1 MNVVSITVEIVRKLV
16 RFQERGGKKRLD
28 SVWTAIEGHVEKT
41 ARAWLVK
48 HYVTGP
54 EGLVDAAAL
63 ADVKQR
69 VAWKLAELPKKA
81 NRAGWYDPVRFG
93 WKPDRLRAW
102 LYVIVRNEA
111 VEHCKQFHGL
121 GRPEISTV
129 TFGDLEF
136 NHGVAAESLLKAAPK
151 VDFDAFELR
160 EIVAECVAALPAA
173 ARELYRMLFW
183 EGLSQHEAASRIGKS
198 PATVCRMWGKA
209 EAALK
214 EKLIARGVDA
224 SWVSQA
230 A

>member
-1 MNVVSITVEIVRKLV
+1 MAVGITIEIVRKLV
-16 RFQERGGKKRLD
+16 RFQERGGKKRLE
-28 SVWTAIEGHVEKT
+28 SVWNAIDGHVEKT

-48 HYVTGP
+48 HFVTGP
-54 EGLVDAAAL
+54 EGLVDMAAV

-69 VAWKLAELPKKA
+69 VARKLAELPNKA
-81 NRAGWYDPVRFG
+81 DRAGWYDPVRFG

-102 LYVIVRNEA
+102 LYPIVRNEA

-136 NHGVAAESLLKAAPK
+136 NQGVAAEWLLKPAPK

-160 EIVAECVAALPAA
+160 EIVAECVAELPGQ
-173 ARELYRMLFW
+173 ARQLYRLLFG
-183 EGLSQHEAASRIGKS
+183 EGLSQREAASRIGTS
-198 PATVCRMWGKA
+198 PSTVCRMWGEA
-209 EAALK
+209 ESALK
-214 EKLIARGVDA
+214 EMLIARGIDG
-224 SWVSQA
+224 SWASQA